1 MRWPPRISVTISHS
15 GASRKPIII
24 SAMAMTFMATRPVTP
39 SRVAM
44 LTTKAGPRIKAHF
57 QPLRQGVG
65 TGASNIR
72 TGQQAVYPIT
82 NDRRQTNA
90 PHPAKKTVLNG
101 QARNNA
107 GDTAGKRDPTNP
119 GNTGEQT
126 DLAAGQQIIGI
137 GRNPAFGIP
146 TQRPENSDQDENGQN
161 GDKHGLPCPLASSI
175 SVPCPDSV
183 SKPEDTRRTG
193 FDALRLTCKFCALGC
208 TIATDQI
215 LRL

>member
-1 MRWPPRISVTISHS
+1 MAAENKRHHQPQRSVKKADHNQRHGNDIHGDQAGHTEEGGNADHQ
-15 GASRKPIII
+15 
-24 SAMAMTFMATRPVTP
+24 
-39 SRVAM
+39 
-44 LTTKAGPRIKAHF
+44 AGPRIKAHF

-65 TGASNIR
+65 TRASNIR

-90 PHPAKKTVLNG
+90 PHPAKKAVLNG
-101 QARNNA
+101 QARDNA
-107 GDTAGKRDPTNP
+107 GDAAGKRDPTNP

-126 DLAAGQQIIGI
+126 DLAAGKQIIGI

-146 TQRPENSDQDENGQN
+146 TQRPENSDQDENGQA

-193 FDALRLTCKFCALGC
+193 FDALRLT
-208 TIATDQI
+208 
-215 LRL
+215 